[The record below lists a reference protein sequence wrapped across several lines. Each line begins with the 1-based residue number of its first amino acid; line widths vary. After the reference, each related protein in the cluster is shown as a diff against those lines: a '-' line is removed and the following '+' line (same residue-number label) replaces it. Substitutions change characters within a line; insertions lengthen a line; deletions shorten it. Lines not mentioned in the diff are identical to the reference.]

1 MAQVMVNFRLDE
13 SVKKNMEQACKEMG
27 MSMTSA
33 FTIFATKVS
42 KEKRIPFEVTVEP
55 QLPEPKPQEETAAP
69 WEKQLKLTWK
79 QQHLESLCTKIRR
92 SLTRIYTAIHPSI
105 TGLTM
110 EHIRLLCGDELKDKT
125 AAVSAA
131 GRALFSSRTVKTL
144 QERDLS
150 ILDEYLNGLSDIAE
164 DIQEIEHTLVPA
176 MKAWSGGDTACFL
189 PYAQQLDALSQD
201 MDRLQPVLQRF
212 LRSTVRRPG
221 SARFVLAQLQ
231 QAAAPVRTEEVRTAL
246 EELESLVLQSYG
258 DLENSTKTRLESHY
272 LQTLIRALQELSQAE
287 QSGHDSQEKALLC
300 LRAIHV
306 VSQVIAGGEEAR
318 RERTRRS
325 LEAEVSALER
335 LASMRGDV
343 AEDRLEA

>member
-27 MSMTSA
+27 MSMTAA
-33 FTIFATKVS
+33 FTIFATKVG

-55 QLPEPKPQEETAAP
+55 QLPEPHEETAGP
-69 WEKQLKLTWK
+69 WEKQLTLTWK
-79 QQHLESLCTKIRR
+79 QQRLETLCTEIRR
-92 SLTRIYTAIHPSI
+92 SLTGIYTAIPPFI

-125 AAVSAA
+125 AAISAA
-131 GRALFSSRTVKTL
+131 GRALFSSRTVETL
-144 QERDLS
+144 RERDLS
-150 ILDEYLNGLSDIAE
+150 VLDEYLNGLSDIAE
-164 DIQEIEHTLVPA
+164 DLREIEQALVPT
-176 MKAWSGGDTACFL
+176 MKAWSGGDAACFL
-189 PYAQQLDALSQD
+189 PYAQQLAALSQD

-231 QAAAPVRTEEVRTAL
+231 QAAAPVRTEEVQTAL
-246 EELESLVLQSYG
+246 ENLEALVLRSYG

-287 QSGHDSQEKALLC
+287 QGGRDLQEKALLC